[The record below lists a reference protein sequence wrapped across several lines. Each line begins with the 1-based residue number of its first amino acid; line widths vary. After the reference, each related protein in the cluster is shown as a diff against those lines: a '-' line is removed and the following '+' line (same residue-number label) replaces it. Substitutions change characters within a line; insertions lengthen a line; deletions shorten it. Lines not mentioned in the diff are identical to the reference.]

1 MGWVMVTIIALIAGF
16 TLLGLKRGFVKVVI
30 GLASMFIA
38 IVGAALLTKPVGAF
52 LDKNTGIR
60 ASIDKTIVSFVD
72 EQIEN
77 AKQEAMKAAGV
88 KDESELKIDDLI
100 KEIDELPLPSSVR
113 DVITD
118 AAKKDVAATGHAAAK
133 EAAEKLSD
141 AVINGIAFIGCFIVL
156 LIALI
161 IIGNALNVVAKLPVL
176 HQLNGVLGG
185 LLGFVEGI
193 VAVWLFFAVIMAF
206 AGQDWAQD
214 ALKQINDNDLLSGFY
229 IINPILKL
237 F

>member
-88 KDESELKIDDLI
+88 KDESELKVEDLI
-100 KEIDELPLPSSVR
+100 KKIDELSLPSSVR
-113 DVITD
+113 DVIAE
-118 AAKKDVAATGHAAAK
+118 AAKKDVAAAGHAAAK

-185 LLGFVEGI
+185 VLGFVEGI

>member
-88 KDESELKIDDLI
+88 KDESELKVEDLI
-100 KEIDELPLPSSVR
+100 KKIDELSLPASVR
-113 DVITD
+113 DVIAE
-118 AAKKDVAATGHAAAK
+118 AAKKDVAAAGHAAAK

>member
-88 KDESELKIDDLI
+88 KDESELKIDDLV

-161 IIGNALNVVAKLPVL
+161 ITRTRAVERSTRRRFGICRRHSSRLAILCRHYGFRRPGLGAGCAKADKR
-176 HQLNGVLGG
+176 Q
-185 LLGFVEGI
+185 
-193 VAVWLFFAVIMAF
+193 
-206 AGQDWAQD
+206 
-214 ALKQINDNDLLSGFY
+214 
-229 IINPILKL
+229 
-237 F
+237 

>member
-88 KDESELKIDDLI
+88 KDESELKVEDLI
-100 KEIDELPLPSSVR
+100 KKIDELSLPASVR
-113 DVITD
+113 DVIAE
-118 AAKKDVAATGHAAAK
+118 AAKKDVAAAGHAAAK

-185 LLGFVEGI
+185 VLGFVEGI

-214 ALKQINDNDLLSGFY
+214 ALKQINDNELLSGFFTA
-229 IINPILKL
+229 PVLL
-237 F
+237 

>member
-88 KDESELKIDDLI
+88 KDESELKVEDLI
-100 KEIDELPLPSSVR
+100 KKIDELSLPASVR
-113 DVITD
+113 DVIAE
-118 AAKKDVAATGHAAAK
+118 AAKKDVAAAGHAAAK

-185 LLGFVEGI
+185 VLGFVEGI

-214 ALKQINDNDLLSGFY
+214 ALKQINDNELLSGFY

>member
-88 KDESELKIDDLI
+88 KDESELKVEDLI
-100 KEIDELPLPSSVR
+100 KKIDELSLPASVR
-113 DVITD
+113 DVIAE
-118 AAKKDVAATGHAAAK
+118 AAKKDVAAAGHAAAE

-156 LIALI
+156 LIVLI

>member
-88 KDESELKIDDLI
+88 KDESELKVEDLI
-100 KEIDELPLPSSVR
+100 KKIDELSLPASVR
-113 DVITD
+113 DVIAE
-118 AAKKDVAATGHAAAK
+118 AAKKDVAAAGHAAAK

-214 ALKQINDNDLLSGFY
+214 ALKQINDNELLSGFY

>member
-30 GLASMFIA
+30 GLVSMFIA

-88 KDESELKIDDLI
+88 KDESELKVEDLI
-100 KEIDELPLPSSVR
+100 KKIDELSLPASVR
-113 DVITD
+113 DVIAE
-118 AAKKDVAATGHAAAK
+118 AAKKDVAAAGHAAAK

>member
-88 KDESELKIDDLI
+88 KDESELKVEDLI
-100 KEIDELPLPSSVR
+100 KKIDELSLPASVR
-113 DVITD
+113 DVIAE
-118 AAKKDVAATGHAAAK
+118 AAKKDVAAAGHAAAK

-156 LIALI
+156 LIVLI

>member
-88 KDESELKIDDLI
+88 KDESELKVEDLI
-100 KEIDELPLPSSVR
+100 KKIDELSLPASVR
-113 DVITD
+113 DVIAE
-118 AAKKDVAATGHAAAK
+118 AAKKDVAAAGHAAAK

-185 LLGFVEGI
+185 VLGFVEGI

>member
-88 KDESELKIDDLI
+88 KDESELKVEDLI
-100 KEIDELPLPSSVR
+100 KKIDELSLPASVR
-113 DVITD
+113 DVIAE
-118 AAKKDVAATGHAAAK
+118 AAKKDVAAAGHAAAK

-161 IIGNALNVVAKLPVL
+161 IIGNTLNVVAKLPVL

>member
-88 KDESELKIDDLI
+88 KDESELKVEDLI
-100 KEIDELPLPSSVR
+100 KKIDELSLPASVR
-113 DVITD
+113 DVIAE
-118 AAKKDVAATGHAAAK
+118 AAKKDVAAAGHAAAK

-185 LLGFVEGI
+185 VFAAIMI
-193 VAVWLFFAVIMAF
+193 V
-206 AGQDWAQD
+206 
-214 ALKQINDNDLLSGFY
+214 
-229 IINPILKL
+229 
-237 F
+237 

>member
-60 ASIDKTIVSFVD
+60 TSIDKTIVSFVD

-88 KDESELKIDDLI
+88 KDESELKVEDLI
-100 KEIDELPLPSSVR
+100 KKIDELSLPASVR
-113 DVITD
+113 DVIAE
-118 AAKKDVAATGHAAAK
+118 AAKKDVAAAGHAAAK

-214 ALKQINDNDLLSGFY
+214 ALKQINDNELLSGFY